1 MGEDR
6 TPQHHPP
13 HISSLVVRPSGSN
26 DGEGDRHAVAGDDSR
41 DRPSFARSDRHKSDN
56 GHRTRAS
63 SSSPPPRRP
72 FEDHHRH
79 GSDLNYSGVPLRG
92 GRDFSSRRESSG
104 RYRDY
109 SPPHARVGRRFD
121 GPEPTHGRPF
131 KSDGFGR
138 NNNHPKVQPRD
149 GDWYC
154 LDPLCSNLN
163 FARREVCFKCK
174 RRRYAPANTPPPPR
188 LLPPPVN
195 LSPRRDFNGY
205 RSPPR
210 GYPRDYPPPRL
221 DHPTWRDR
229 DREGGDRLRY
239 SNLEYPPNRR
249 LASDW
254 VPEPHYERRPPLSPP
269 RGGGWGRH
277 SRERSRSPPMRDN
290 PPPPPMRD
298 YRRDSYLERGG
309 RDDQRGNFLGSFGD
323 SKILEMGEEGG
334 GGGGGGGGFPPK
346 KEGVTDESGFPAK
359 TPARQLDFTG
369 GSAEHSLSPTV
380 VATAVKT
387 IVTSS
392 VSSSPI
398 TTMASRLHPVVRPT
412 VTNPPS
418 QSPILNAPIRHPK
431 PESPISRPRPIV
443 EGRDGTPQ
451 KKKQCNCKHS
461 RCLKLYCECFA
472 SGTYCDGCNC
482 VNCFNNVDNE
492 PARRDAVEATLERNP
507 NAFRPKIASSPH
519 GVRDKREEIGEVV
532 LLGKHNKGC
541 HCKKSGCLKKYCECF
556 QANILCSENCR
567 CLDCKNFDGS
577 EERQALFHGEHA
589 NNMAYLQQ
597 AANAAITGAVGSSGF
612 APSPAPKRRK
622 GHDISFNQAT
632 KDSSSHRLGQFQQA
646 NNGRS
651 SGPTSGTSP
660 ATVSRPGGTSSAAPS
675 KSLLADIIQ
684 PQDVKALCS
693 VLVAVAGEAA
703 KTLTDKRNETETC
716 LASSAQDNSQGNK
729 DVEMVAADGN
739 QADKSEPEGSNSDAS
754 KGKPLSPAT
763 LALMCDEQ
771 DTIFM
776 VAAAEPNG
784 SVDPGG
790 CGTNSQEKS
799 EIYAE
804 KERVVLTKFRDCLSR
819 LISYA
824 EIKESKC
831 SYLARR
837 HIQPPPTASATV
849 KTENGI
855 QQIPQPP
862 TTAQPTLTK
871 PQPLQ
876 PTTTTNT
883 STTQHPHKPPALP
896 EKKDSA

>member
-1 MGEDR
+1 M
-6 TPQHHPP
+6 
-13 HISSLVVRPSGSN
+13 S
-26 DGEGDRHAVAGDDSR
+26 
-41 DRPSFARSDRHKSDN
+41 
-56 GHRTRAS
+56 
-63 SSSPPPRRP
+63 
-72 FEDHHRH
+72 
-79 GSDLNYSGVPLRG
+79 
-92 GRDFSSRRESSG
+92 
-104 RYRDY
+104 
-109 SPPHARVGRRFD
+109 
-121 GPEPTHGRPF
+121 
-131 KSDGFGR
+131 
-138 NNNHPKVQPRD
+138 
-149 GDWYC
+149 
-154 LDPLCSNLN
+154 
-163 FARREVCFKCK
+163 
-174 RRRYAPANTPPPPR
+174 
-188 LLPPPVN
+188 
-195 LSPRRDFNGY
+195 
-205 RSPPR
+205 
-210 GYPRDYPPPRL
+210 
-221 DHPTWRDR
+221 
-229 DREGGDRLRY
+229 
-239 SNLEYPPNRR
+239 
-249 LASDW
+249 
-254 VPEPHYERRPPLSPP
+254 
-269 RGGGWGRH
+269 
-277 SRERSRSPPMRDN
+277 
-290 PPPPPMRD
+290 
-298 YRRDSYLERGG
+298 
-309 RDDQRGNFLGSFGD
+309 
-323 SKILEMGEEGG
+323 EGG
-334 GGGGGGGGFPPK
+334 GGGEFPPK
-346 KEGVTDESGFPAK
+346 KEDVTAEYGFPAK

-369 GSAEHSLSPTV
+369 GSGEHSLSKPAAPTV
-380 VATAVKT
+380 VSTTVKT
-387 IVTSS
+387 IVTPS
-392 VSSSPI
+392 VPSPV
-398 TTMASRLHPVVRPT
+398 TTSRLHPVVRPT
-412 VTNPPS
+412 IQAATPNPPS
-418 QSPILNAPIRHPK
+418 QSQILNAPIRHPK
-431 PESPISRPRPIV
+431 PESPKSRARPIV

-492 PARRDAVEATLERNP
+492 PARREAVEATLERNP

-632 KDSSSHRLGQFQQA
+632 KDSSAHRLGQFQQG
-646 NNGRS
+646 NNGRA
-651 SGPTSGTSP
+651 TGTSP
-660 ATVSRPGGTSSAAPS
+660 VTVSRPGGNSSVAPS
-675 KSLLADIIQ
+675 KFVYRSLLADIIQ

-703 KTLTDKRNETETC
+703 KTLTDNRNEREDQTETS

-729 DVEMVAADGN
+729 DVEMVAANGN
-739 QADKSEPEGSNSDAS
+739 QADKSGPECSNSDGADAS
-754 KGKPLSPAT
+754 KGNPLSPAT
-763 LALMCDEQ
+763 MALMCDEQ

-790 CGTNSQEKS
+790 CRTNSQEQS

-804 KERVVLTKFRDCLSR
+804 QERVVLTKFRDCLSR

-837 HIQPPPTASATV
+837 HIQSPPAATATV

-855 QQIPQPP
+855 QQIPRS
-862 TTAQPTLTK
+862 TAQPTLSK
-871 PQPLQ
+871 PQ
-876 PTTTTNT
+876 PTTTTDT
-883 STTQHPHKPPALP
+883 STTQQHPNKPPALP
-896 EKKDSA
+896 EKKDPLNQ

>member
-1 MGEDR
+1 M
-6 TPQHHPP
+6 
-13 HISSLVVRPSGSN
+13 S
-26 DGEGDRHAVAGDDSR
+26 
-41 DRPSFARSDRHKSDN
+41 
-56 GHRTRAS
+56 
-63 SSSPPPRRP
+63 
-72 FEDHHRH
+72 
-79 GSDLNYSGVPLRG
+79 
-92 GRDFSSRRESSG
+92 
-104 RYRDY
+104 
-109 SPPHARVGRRFD
+109 
-121 GPEPTHGRPF
+121 
-131 KSDGFGR
+131 
-138 NNNHPKVQPRD
+138 
-149 GDWYC
+149 
-154 LDPLCSNLN
+154 
-163 FARREVCFKCK
+163 
-174 RRRYAPANTPPPPR
+174 
-188 LLPPPVN
+188 
-195 LSPRRDFNGY
+195 
-205 RSPPR
+205 
-210 GYPRDYPPPRL
+210 
-221 DHPTWRDR
+221 
-229 DREGGDRLRY
+229 
-239 SNLEYPPNRR
+239 
-249 LASDW
+249 
-254 VPEPHYERRPPLSPP
+254 
-269 RGGGWGRH
+269 
-277 SRERSRSPPMRDN
+277 
-290 PPPPPMRD
+290 
-298 YRRDSYLERGG
+298 
-309 RDDQRGNFLGSFGD
+309 
-323 SKILEMGEEGG
+323 EGG
-334 GGGGGGGGFPPK
+334 GGGGGGGGEFPPK
-346 KEGVTDESGFPAK
+346 KEDVTDESGFPGK

-369 GSAEHSLSPTV
+369 GNSLSKPTAV
-380 VATAVKT
+380 VATT
-387 IVTSS
+387 NIVTPS
-392 VSSSPI
+392 VPSP
-398 TTMASRLHPVVRPT
+398 MASRLHPVGRPT
-412 VTNPPS
+412 LHVVTTNQPS
-418 QSPILNAPIRHPK
+418 QAQILNAPIRHPK
-431 PESPISRPRPIV
+431 PESPISRPRPPIV

-556 QANILCSENCR
+556 QANILCSENCK

-622 GHDISFNQAT
+622 GHDISFNQTT
-632 KDSSSHRLGQFQQA
+632 KDSSTHRLGQFPQA
-646 NNGRS
+646 NNGR
-651 SGPTSGTSP
+651 TTGTSP
-660 ATVSRPGGTSSAAPS
+660 ATVSRPGGNSSAAPS
-675 KSLLADIIQ
+675 KFVYRSLLADIIQ

-703 KTLTDKRNETETC
+703 KTLTDERNETEAS

-729 DVEMVAADGN
+729 DVEMVAAD
-739 QADKSEPEGSNSDAS
+739 KSGPEGSNSDGADAS

-763 LALMCDEQ
+763 MALMCDEQ

-790 CGTNSQEKS
+790 CRTNSQEQS

-804 KERVVLTKFRDCLSR
+804 QERAVLTKFRDCLSR

-837 HIQPPPTASATV
+837 HIQSPPTATATAAV

-855 QQIPQPP
+855 QQIPPVVNGASR
-862 TTAQPTLTK
+862 TTAQPTLSK

-883 STTQHPHKPPALP
+883 STTQQHPPHKPPALP
-896 EKKDSA
+896 EKKDPQNQ